1 MNIILLGPQG
11 SGKGTQ
17 AKFLAEKLGLFYIEM
32 GGILRE
38 AAKVNPQIDEMI
50 NKKGQLVPDGLTL
63 SILKS
68 KLEKEKL
75 DLTNLL
81 FDGFPRSV
89 AQYQLLKEWFTQK
102 GVKIDKAIL
111 LEISEEETIRRL
123 SARRICPKCGNVY
136 NLVTTPKPINGK
148 CACGGEL
155 IQRKDDFPEA
165 IKTRLSLYNQVT
177 FPLVEVMEKEGILVR
192 VKGERPI
199 EVISQYLLEK
209 LQGI

>member
-50 NKKGQLVPDGLTL
+50 NKKGELVPDDLTL
-63 SILKS
+63 SILKN
-68 KLEKEKL
+68 KLGKEKP

-81 FDGFPRSV
+81 FDGFPRSLI
-89 AQYQLLKEWFTQK
+89 QYQLLKDWFSEK
-102 GVKIDKAIL
+102 GVKIDKVIL
-111 LEISEEETIRRL
+111 LEISEKETIRRL
-123 SARRICPKCGNVY
+123 SARRICPKCGSVY
-136 NLVTTPKPINGK
+136 NLVTNPPPGGE

-155 IQRKDDFPEA
+155 IQREDDFPEA
-165 IKTRLSLYNQVT
+165 IKTRLSLYHQVT
-177 FPLVEVMEKEGILVR
+177 SPLVEAMEKEGILIR
-192 VKGERPI
+192 VNGERPI
-199 EVISQYLLEK
+199 DVISQDLLEK